1 MPHRLPNASESRVLL
16 ALYHKGPLNRNQLAN
31 LEAISMGGNAG
42 PIPGLV
48 EKTLVA
54 MTDGKTYR
62 LTEAGHELCEVC
74 LKYNLMIETNY
85 VPQPLTRQIARSSE
99 VHRGILEVDFD
110 EVRQELGLA
119 RAGRGRTIDISPE
132 PALPAPQA
140 PVIEAAPVAPV
151 PIPPA
156 PLASGVVHTYVPDT
170 APATYTDMTD
180 TVPNPNPV
188 AAPIAPPVAPK
199 PVVKPAPSRIT
210 LPPPRIYSA
219 RRK

>member
-31 LEAISMGGNAG
+31 LEAISMGNAG

-74 LKYNLMIETNY
+74 LKYDLMIETNY
-85 VPQPLTRQIARSSE
+85 VPQPLTRQVARRSE
-99 VHRGILEVDFD
+99 VHRGILEVDFH
-110 EVRQELGLA
+110 EVRAELGTA
-119 RAGRGRTIDISPE
+119 RAGRGRTIDVLPE
-132 PALPAPQA
+132 PQAALG
-140 PVIEAAPVAPV
+140 VIEAAPAPPVTPV
-151 PIPPA
+151 PIS

-170 APATYTDMTD
+170 PQVTYADRTD

-199 PVVKPAPSRIT
+199 PVVKPAATRIT